1 MKASNHLN
9 VKCVT
14 NPFDKKVMN
23 AHFESVHEGKF
34 SDSDGSLL
42 SSDMPVCRAH
52 VNILAMMRAKKGC
65 VMHQVASPLDF
76 ISLFC
81 IGHF

>member
-1 MKASNHLN
+1 
-9 VKCVT
+9 
-14 NPFDKKVMN
+14 
-23 AHFESVHEGKF
+23 
-34 SDSDGSLL
+34 
-42 SSDMPVCRAH
+42 